1 MKDKKEKE
9 SIPETTGMVNDTAI
23 TVYKWLKIVQSLILI
38 CLGAMFIVCA
48 YLSDGLNNALPICL
62 GIVFSAY
69 GLIEIMAGYY
79 LRRSIV
85 GEEILFGGLSICFAV
100 VLFING
106 DFLRNIISDFM
117 VAMFIFYAI
126 MLIVF
131 GVDRILGKNPVQKSM
146 PKAVL
151 SFIGAAVLVV
161 LDAIYLFLRSNDGTK
176 DQLEKWMI
184 IIVGG
189 LMIVIGIIAMFS
201 LLIKLKNTK
210 KMMDIPAKKE
220 NPDKEE
226 VLDVEYNDKKA
237 DHEVIEA
244 TVAEVKDTP
253 NLIED
258 KPIAIENKENKH
270 KKDKK

>member
-1 MKDKKEKE
+1 MKEKKEKE
-9 SIPETTGMVNDTAI
+9 HIPETTGMVNDTAMA
-23 TVYKWLKIVQSLILI
+23 VYKWLKIVQSMILI

-117 VAMFIFYAI
+117 VAMFIFYAL
-126 MLIVF
+126 MFIVF
-131 GVDRILGKNPVQKSM
+131 GVDRIIGKNPVKKST
-146 PKAVL
+146 PKAVF
-151 SFIGAAVLVV
+151 SFVGAALLVA
-161 LDAIYLFLRSNDGTK
+161 LDAVYLFLRNNNDTK
-176 DQLEKWMI
+176 EKLEKWMI

-201 LLIKLKNTK
+201 LLIKIRNTK
-210 KMMDIPAKKE
+210 KMMSNPKEDKKE
-220 NPDKEE
+220 NDD
-226 VLDVEYNDKKA
+226 VVDVEYSVKNENP
-237 DHEVIEA
+237 EVIEA
-244 TVAEVKDTP
+244 SVVEVKDTS
-253 NLIED
+253 NLIEN
-258 KPIAIENKENKH
+258 KPIAIENNTKH
-270 KKDKK
+270 KKGKK